1 MNITG
6 LQCDISWEKTKNNLK
21 LLEKIF
27 SDLEKTDLIVLPE
40 MFATGF
46 SMNVKKIAEPVFGE
60 TFKWMQKMAI
70 SLNTTIVGSIPTYEH
85 NMFYNRLYVISSE
98 KYRYYDKRHL
108 FTMAGENNMYAKGNS
123 KLIFEV
129 KNFKICPLICYDL
142 RFPLWSRNK
151 TQEGEYDYDILIY
164 IANWPSSRSSAW
176 IDLLKAR
183 AIENLSYVVG
193 INRFGSDGNGIQYN
207 GSSRFYNFLGERMDH
222 FKNDMLCIQQ
232 INLDKKELY
241 DFRAKFPVL
250 NDADN
255 FTLDY

>member
-1 MNITG
+1 M
-6 LQCDISWEKTKNNLK
+6 QCDISWEETKNNLK

-108 FTMAGENNMYAKGNS
+108 FTMAGENNMYARGNS

-129 KNFKICPLICYDL
+129 ENFKIC
-142 RFPLWSRNK
+142 
-151 TQEGEYDYDILIY
+151 
-164 IANWPSSRSSAW
+164 
-176 IDLLKAR
+176 
-183 AIENLSYVVG
+183 
-193 INRFGSDGNGIQYN
+193 
-207 GSSRFYNFLGERMDH
+207 
-222 FKNDMLCIQQ
+222 ML
-232 INLDKKELY
+232 
-241 DFRAKFPVL
+241 
-250 NDADN
+250 
-255 FTLDY
+255 